1 MTAMD
6 LDAAAIITVTMSGF
20 TAGMISRYQPDCKVI
35 GCTVDETVYRQ
46 LSMYFGVSPLLIEKK
61 DSTNELFAAAVKA
74 SIDAGLINKG
84 DTVVMTAGVPL
95 GVAGST
101 NMIHVVEEAS

>member
-1 MTAMD
+1 M
-6 LDAAAIITVTMSGF
+6 LFRS
-20 TAGMISRYQPDCKVI
+20 
-35 GCTVDETVYRQ
+35 ETVYRQ